1 MSAPAPAL
9 LQPWQAS
16 EFESLLHT
24 CLDENTRNQVQVAT
38 FAETGCTHSRY
49 GLRLTLPTGAEVYLQ
64 IVAARPPDG
73 RAEPQGTP
81 PPRQRAAAL
90 PAVGKT
96 PLTAVERH
104 LIRAL
109 TARQD
114 PFIRWVE
121 PLSAANGAIPYGL
134 HVTFHCGA
142 VVCCYVAY
150 LVPAGYSRPLGGPY
164 PALRQF

>member
-1 MSAPAPAL
+1 MSCPATAV

-16 EFESLLHT
+16 EFESLLRA
-24 CLDENTRNQVQVAT
+24 CLDDNTANRGQVAT

-49 GLRLTLPTGAEVYLQ
+49 GLRLTLPTSAEVYLQ
-64 IVAARPPDG
+64 IVAARPPDA
-73 RAEPQGTP
+73 RAEQQGAP
-81 PPRQRAAAL
+81 PPRLRAAAL

-96 PLTAVERH
+96 PLAAVERH
-104 LIRAL
+104 LIGVL
-109 TARQD
+109 TARRD
-114 PFIRWVE
+114 PFIRRVE

-142 VVCCYVAY
+142 AVCCYVAY

-164 PALRQF
+164 PALHQV